1 MPLAPKQYNR
11 SEAMTGFSRLFAAAE
26 LMLPLKIGAFGAKA
40 EEADIFVTADSA
52 GDFKTLVA
60 AVKAAGLEET
70 LGGERPFSAFAPS
83 DDAFAELPDCN
94 LDLLLKPENKEQL
107 VPLQSF
113 HVIGGKV
120 TVADIGGKVISFE
133 TLDGEKVKVHSV
145 ECVAVVNQAA
155 IKQPD
160 IMAWNGV
167 IRLIDKLIWPE

>member
-1 MPLAPKQYNR
+1 
-11 SEAMTGFSRLFAAAE
+11 MTGFSRLFAAAE

-70 LGGERPFSAFAPS
+70 LRDKRPFSAFAPS

-107 VPLQSF
+107 VPLRSH
-113 HVIGGKV
+113 HVLGRKV
-120 TVADIGGKVISFE
+120 TVADIGGKVTSFE
-133 TLDGEKVKVHSV
+133 TLTGEEVKIDSV
-145 ECVAVVNQAA
+145 VRVAVVNQAA

>member
-1 MPLAPKQYNR
+1 M
-11 SEAMTGFSRLFAAAE
+11 
-26 LMLPLKIGAFGAKA
+26 
-40 EEADIFVTADSA
+40 
-52 GDFKTLVA
+52 
-60 AVKAAGLEET
+60 
-70 LGGERPFSAFAPS
+70 
-83 DDAFAELPDCN
+83 
-94 LDLLLKPENKEQL
+94 LLKPENKEQL

-113 HVIGGKV
+113 HVIGEKV